1 MNFEQKVAKK
11 AKIINHG
18 YFSLFPSLPLLAS
31 VPVVFFFLLMFPLCV
46 RAEVASVE
54 VRVPEVKA
62 WVGQRVAFFV
72 ELRAAGSFAGTA
84 GFDMPQLPGTLVM
97 KIGNP
102 VVSSQDIE
110 GESWFVQAHEFALFS
125 QKAGL
130 LEVPSFSVRFA
141 SREGFTGPASDVEA
155 QAPGWKVEIQRPP
168 GSDNIGFLITTESL
182 NISETWD
189 PQPGP
194 AQVGAMFKRTIVQRA
209 PQISGMALAP
219 APTGAPEGIRVYPG
233 DAETKDQLE
242 RGDFLGERR
251 ETITYLL
258 QKPGSLVLPALTYVW
273 WNPKTEKLESKTLP
287 AVTFEVAPA
296 PAEATTGTAAAARG
310 AWLWLL
316 SAAFFVGFGA
326 WQGRHLAGWGRRVWK
341 TLNPPDRVAARK
353 LLRACRHHDAV
364 AAESAWIAWRNT
376 RDASFQPGAELH
388 SAVLGLQR
396 HLFGRPPAVSWQG
409 DELARVFGEN
419 VATAKAL
426 SSREPASAL
435 PLLNP
440 QRGAYL

>member
-1 MNFEQKVAKK
+1 VA
-11 AKIINHG
+11 
-18 YFSLFPSLPLLAS
+18 
-31 VPVVFFFLLMFPLCV
+31 
-46 RAEVASVE
+46 

-62 WVGQRVAFFV
+62 WVGQRVPFFV
-72 ELRAAGSFAGTA
+72 ELLAPGSFAGTA
-84 GFDMPQLPGTLVM
+84 GFDLPQVPGSLVM

-102 VVSSQDIE
+102 VVSSREIE
-110 GESWFVQAHEFALFS
+110 GRSWFVQTHEFALFS

-130 LEVPSFSVRFA
+130 LEVPAFSVRFA

-182 NISETWD
+182 DVTETWD
-189 PQPGP
+189 PQPGS
-194 AQVGAMFKRTIVQRA
+194 AQVGAMFKRHIVQRA

-219 APTGAPEGIRVYPG
+219 APTTAPDGVRVYPG

-273 WNPKTEKLESKTLP
+273 WNPKTETLQSKTLP

-296 PAEATTGTAAAARG
+296 PDAATTGNAGSARRG
-310 AWLWLL
+310 WRWLL
-316 SAAFFVGFGA
+316 GVALVAGLGA
-326 WQGRHLAGWGRRVWK
+326 WQWRRLAGWGRRVWK

-353 LLRACRHHDAV
+353 LLRACRYNDAT
-364 AAESAWIAWRNT
+364 AAETAWIGWRNT
-376 RDASFQPGAELH
+376 QDADFQPGPELH

-396 HLFGRPPAVSWQG
+396 HLFGPRPAVSWRG
-409 DELARVFGEN
+409 DELARAFGE
-419 VATAKAL
+419 ALAAAKGH
-426 SSREPASAL
+426 SSRGHASTL

-440 QRGAYL
+440 